1 VSHIKDNRL
10 RQLLEEALAAVPG
23 ERGAELRL
31 DAAALA
37 ATEDDGV
44 AGTEA
49 SAVEHRER
57 RVRELEEQVAR
68 LEEHNQELMMENS
81 QLENAIFQAN
91 EMALKAESASHV
103 KSQFL
108 ADMSHEIRTPMNAVL
123 GMAEMMKG
131 TSLTPEQRDFVET
144 IKASGETLIELIN
157 DILDFSKIEA
167 GRIDI
172 ECIPLKP
179 RSLVCETIN
188 LLRLKAEDRN
198 LYLTGNVDAGVPEY
212 LTGDPTRIRQI
223 LINLVGNAIKFTHEG
238 GVSIHVGLE
247 SADERKVRL
256 IFSVK
261 DSGIGIP
268 KERMDRL
275 FRPFSQVDS
284 STTRNYGGTGLGLA
298 ISSRLC
304 EMMNGKMW
312 VESVPGEGS
321 TFFFTVELL
330 PPPSSGVGGC
340 DDDDA
345 SDEAHVVDP
354 AKVRLL
360 LAEDNAV
367 NSKVAMLLLRR
378 AGYSPDLA
386 ENGQEVLDAFHKKD
400 YDIVLM
406 DMQMPVMDGL
416 EATRKLR
423 KMLAHKRVH
432 PYVVALTASAGK
444 PDHDRCIEAGMD
456 AFLAKPIRINEM
468 LAVLRRA
475 PLGCA
480 GTVHHRTP
488 VVAKE

>member
-1 VSHIKDNRL
+1 M
-10 RQLLEEALAAVPG
+10 LLEEALAAIPG
-23 ERGAELRL
+23 ERGAELRH
-31 DAAALA
+31 DAEVIA
-37 ATEDDGV
+37 ATDAEAEQVVDAEDSSSDM
-44 AGTEA
+44 
-49 SAVEHRER
+49 RDLR
-57 RVRELEEQVAR
+57 IKELESTVAR

-123 GMAEMMKG
+123 GMASMMEG
-131 TSLTPEQRDFVET
+131 TQLTAEQRDFIET
-144 IKASGETLIELIN
+144 IRTSGETLIELIN

-167 GRIDI
+167 GRIDL

-179 RSLVCETIN
+179 RSLINETIN
-188 LLRLKAEDRN
+188 LLRLKAEDRH
-198 LYLTGNVDAGVPEY
+198 LTLTGKVDDAVPEV

-238 GVSIHVGLE
+238 GVSMNVKVE
-247 SADERKVRL
+247 SAEDLKVRL

-261 DSGIGIP
+261 DTGIGIP
-268 KERMDRL
+268 KDRMDRL
-275 FRPFSQVDS
+275 FRPFSQVDA

-312 VESVPGEGS
+312 VESTPGVGS
-321 TFFFTVELL
+321 TFFFTTELL
-330 PPPSSGVGGC
+330 PPTTQDGVAG
-340 DDDDA
+340 DDA
-345 SDEAHVVDP
+345 GACEEAEHVIDP

-367 NSKVAMLLLRR
+367 NSKVAILLLKR

-386 ENGQEVLDAFHKKD
+386 ENGKEVLEAFHKRD

-416 EATRKLR
+416 EATRRLR
-423 KMLAHKRVH
+423 KTLAHKHLH

-456 AFLAKPIRINEM
+456 AFLAKPIRVNEM
-468 LAVLRRA
+468 LAVLKKA
-475 PLGCA
+475 PMSCMGHA
-480 GTVHHRTP
+480 HTRNHIAVA
-488 VVAKE
+488 AKE